1 MEEEK
6 MDEIRNNETYEA
18 ESVNITPIIEFLN
31 NIKFLAAAYNQM
43 WVIKKMKL
51 NGEYTIAFVD
61 DRTGETKMILVNPD
75 TLMQQAIDEIVAN
88 GWFSVKED
96 YLLTNER
103 YFDES
108 RVVLAES
115 ENAPENTSEAPW
127 GIE

>member
-1 MEEEK
+1 

-18 ESVNITPIIEFLN
+18 KSINITPIIEFLN

-108 RVVLAES
+108 RVVLAEN
-115 ENAPENTSEAPW
+115 ENAPENTSDAPW